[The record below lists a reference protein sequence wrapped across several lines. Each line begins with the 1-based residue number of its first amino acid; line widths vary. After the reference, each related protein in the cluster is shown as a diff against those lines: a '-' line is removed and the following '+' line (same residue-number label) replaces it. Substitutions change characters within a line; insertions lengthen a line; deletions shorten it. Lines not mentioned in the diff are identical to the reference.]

1 MLEIFM
7 NSYVARFGLSLVL
20 VSLVVPALADTP
32 KPTQDDAKAKIE
44 AQVLAKAQAKCA
56 EKGQVALGQHVNGA
70 FMIKCVSPDDPDYKA
85 QQSAQPA
92 H

>member
-1 MLEIFM
+1 M
-7 NSYVARFGLSLVL
+7 NSYVARFGLGLIL

-32 KPTQDDAKAKIE
+32 DSTQDDANAKIE
-44 AQVLAKAQAKCA
+44 AQVLAKAQAKC
-56 EKGQVALGQHVNGA
+56 EKKGKVALGQHVNGA

-85 QQSAQPA
+85 QQSPRPA

>member
-1 MLEIFM
+1 MLEILM
-7 NSYVARFGLSLVL
+7 NSYILRFGPGLVLASLVAA
-20 VSLVVPALADTP
+20 ALADAP

-44 AQVLAKAQAKCA
+44 GQILAKAQAKCA
-56 EKGQVALGQHVNGA
+56 EKGQVALGQHVNGT
-70 FMIKCVSPDDPDYKA
+70 FMVKCVSPDDPDYKA